1 MYPLLDPIDR
11 ANIAPDAFGHD
22 NFHNDHDNHNGHDYH
37 NDHDYHNGHN
47 YHNECKNYFAAEGED
62 TSTSSPATPGILS
75 SELL

>member
-1 MYPLLDPIDR
+1 MLDPIDC

-22 NFHNDHDNHNGHDYH
+22 NFHNDHDNHNGHD
-37 NDHDYHNGHN
+37 

-75 SELL
+75 SGI